1 MMKHVGDA
9 AALWFLSVFVGSL
22 APAMTHA
29 GTPVITD
36 PEKWYAESYGPLWH
50 DSSWDKEE
58 EILFHYHYEIWVH
71 SADGEPQRMQ
81 TDKWIGEAMEEWR
94 AEGWTGSKVPDIR
107 INRINESTASFTTRW
122 VDHYSNREDDYSCAW
137 YLADLID
144 GNWKFTHFA
153 PIDCS
158 AHGF

>member
-71 SADGEPQRMQ
+71 SADGERKAGP
-81 TDKWIGEAMEEWR
+81 
-94 AEGWTGSKVPDIR
+94 VPKYPIS
-107 INRINESTASFTTRW
+107 ESTASTNPRRHLQPAGSITT
-122 VDHYSNREDDYSCAW
+122 ATGKMT
-137 YLADLID
+137 IP
-144 GNWKFTHFA
+144 A
-153 PIDCS
+153 P
-158 AHGF
+158 GTWPT